1 MSFFSGDVVAKEQLP
16 GAVGSAAEA
25 PPVIP
30 PPSLKRGG
38 ILHKRKT
45 PLLLSITP
53 QGDILVTIP
62 LKIES
67 SQN

>member
-16 GAVGSAAEA
+16 GAVGSAATV
-25 PPVIP
+25 PPVVP
-30 PPSLKRGG
+30 PPSLARGG
-38 ILHKRKT
+38 FVHKRKT